1 MKEITIVVMF
11 LGILIFSSHLFNK
24 MFDRTKIPNV
34 LLLMIIGIIGGFF
47 IDKEIFFGQVGSVFT
62 TITLVIILFESGV
75 NLKFSE
81 LKASIGSSFL
91 LTIYNFIL
99 TVVAVTAILVFAKG
113 FDLVSGIFVGAIL
126 GGTSSAVVIPM
137 IKQLK
142 LGKKSNTTL
151 LLESALS
158 DVLCLIVGLAALEG
172 MRAGALDVAS
182 ILNSMWKS
190 LLFAALLGLAG
201 GIVWSFIL
209 NWMRSLQNS
218 MFTTFAFLFI
228 VYGSVDL
235 LDLNGGIAAL
245 CFGIVLG
252 NSESLSNTK
261 LWNQIF
267 KFNIAHLKTNE
278 KDFFSEIV
286 FVLQTYFFVY
296 VGVVI
301 EFGNFI
307 TYLLAILIITI
318 TLLIR
323 PIGVK
328 LFAKKGCTP
337 KEITVMS
344 IMSPKGLVPAILASL
359 PLQMGLAFGQ
369 DIAELGYAVVLLSI
383 FTSSVLIIIV
393 SKDPLIFNKIMRR
406 KREEEHIGGIR
417 DFETDIK
424 IVESNQDIQVSENT
438 EEEPNTA
445 TDTHNSQQEEI
456 TIKVKNKFGDEF
468 ED

>member
-1 MKEITIVVMF
+1 MKEITLVVMF

-24 MFDRTKIPNV
+24 MFDRTKVPNV

-47 IDKEIFFGQVGSVFT
+47 IEKDIFFGQIGSVFT
-62 TITLVIILFESGV
+62 TITLVIILFESGT
-75 NLKFSE
+75 NLKFKE
-81 LKASIGSSFL
+81 LKTAIGSSFL
-91 LTIYNFIL
+91 LTLYNFIL
-99 TVVAVTAILVFAKG
+99 TVAGVSTILVFIKD
-113 FDLVSGIFVGAIL
+113 FDWVSGIFVGAII

-151 LLESALS
+151 LLESAIS
-158 DVLCLIVGLAALEG
+158 DVLCLIVGLATLEG
-172 MRAGALDVAS
+172 MRAGGISVGS

-190 LLFAALLGLAG
+190 LLFAALLGILAG
-201 GIVWSFIL
+201 ILWSFIL

-228 VYGSVDL
+228 VYGSVEL
-235 LDLNGGIAAL
+235 LGLNGGIASL

-252 NSESLSNTK
+252 NSESLSKTK

-267 KFNIAHLKTNE
+267 RFKIANLHKNE
-278 KDFFSEIV
+278 IDFFSEIV

-296 VGVVI
+296 VGAVI
-301 EFGNFI
+301 EFGNFK
-307 TYLLAILIITI
+307 TYLIAALIILF

-323 PIGVK
+323 PLGVK
-328 LFAKKGCTP
+328 LFTKKSCTP
-337 KEITVMS
+337 KEVTVMS
-344 IMSPKGLVPAILASL
+344 ILSPKGLVHAILASL

-383 FTSSVLIIIV
+383 ITSSVLIIIV
-393 SKDPLIFNKIMRR
+393 SKDPLIFNKILR
-406 KREEEHIGGIR
+406 KKKEENNITGISRFDAIIRLQRQIAEDEEE
-417 DFETDIK
+417 DILDKKSNKEDEEYK
-424 IVESNQDIQVSENT
+424 IT
-438 EEEPNTA
+438 
-445 TDTHNSQQEEI
+445 
-456 TIKVKNKFGDEF
+456 VKKKYPDEF

>member
-1 MKEITIVVMF
+1 
-11 LGILIFSSHLFNK
+11 
-24 MFDRTKIPNV
+24 
-34 LLLMIIGIIGGFF
+34 
-47 IDKEIFFGQVGSVFT
+47 
-62 TITLVIILFESGV
+62 
-75 NLKFSE
+75 
-81 LKASIGSSFL
+81 
-91 LTIYNFIL
+91 
-99 TVVAVTAILVFAKG
+99 
-113 FDLVSGIFVGAIL
+113 
-126 GGTSSAVVIPM
+126 
-137 IKQLK
+137 
-142 LGKKSNTTL
+142 
-151 LLESALS
+151 
-158 DVLCLIVGLAALEG
+158 
-172 MRAGALDVAS
+172 
-182 ILNSMWKS
+182 
-190 LLFAALLGLAG
+190 
-201 GIVWSFIL
+201 
-209 NWMRSLQNS
+209 
-218 MFTTFAFLFI
+218 
-228 VYGSVDL
+228 
-235 LDLNGGIAAL
+235 
-245 CFGIVLG
+245 
-252 NSESLSNTK
+252 
-261 LWNQIF
+261 
-267 KFNIAHLKTNE
+267 
-278 KDFFSEIV
+278 
-286 FVLQTYFFVY
+286 VLQTYFFVY

-417 DFETDIK
+417 DFETDMN
-424 IVESNQDIQVSENT
+424 IVESNQDNQASASTEDESNT
-438 EEEPNTA
+438 TA
-445 TDTHNSQQEEI
+445 ETHQSQQEEI